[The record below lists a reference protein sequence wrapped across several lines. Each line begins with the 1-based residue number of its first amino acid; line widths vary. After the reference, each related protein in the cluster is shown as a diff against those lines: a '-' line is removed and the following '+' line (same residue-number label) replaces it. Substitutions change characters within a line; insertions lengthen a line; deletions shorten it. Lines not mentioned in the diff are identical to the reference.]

1 MGMYADLFK
10 EESGVFRRSYN
21 GNQVIVLKG
30 ERTGRNINISAPLY
44 AADQDVAAVFLNY
57 LHNRHSMEPEFR
69 QQLKFQQFYPAF
81 GKCIQ
86 FNG

>member
-30 ERTGRNINISAPLY
+30 ERTGRNINISARRRS
-44 AADQDVAAVFLNY
+44 DSTAVGRFPFTGEIRPIAISKQIESEDFK
-57 LHNRHSMEPEFR
+57 HE
-69 QQLKFQQFYPAF
+69 
-81 GKCIQ
+81 
-86 FNG
+86 

>member
-44 AADQDVAAVFLNY
+44 AADQDVAAVFSITSITDIPWSRNSGSSLNFSSSTG
-57 LHNRHSMEPEFR
+57 LWKM
-69 QQLKFQQFYPAF
+69 YPV
-81 GKCIQ
+81 
-86 FNG
+86 